1 MTLGALIWLAASGFA
16 ATPAAPMALT
26 VATARGEAKI
36 SVRSDPS
43 AGPVVAATA
52 LIPWLDGQV
61 RVAGAW
67 AEVEVARQSF
77 RLLIGAPYYTV
88 GPAVKP
94 LVGTAVVRRDT
105 LFLPIH
111 FVTHVLPAELKT
123 RYRYSAGA
131 ARLEDLAA
139 TPTVAQR
146 NAPAR
151 GSAAPVA
158 TPPSTPSNAA
168 NRDARYLPNG
178 LLRGQVVA
186 IDPGHGGVDP
196 GNPGTFFPRGLKE
209 KDVVLQIGLL
219 LREELKK
226 RGVGVIMTRTTD
238 TLIDL
243 RHRGSYCSDRCSL
256 FVSLHV
262 NSLPRRPGYQNAR
275 GFETFFLAD
284 AKTED
289 AARVARMENEAVRF
303 ETSNDG
309 PAVGGLDFILKDLQL
324 NEHLRE
330 SGRLAELMQSHL
342 AEVHSGPNRGVKQA
356 GLMVL
361 NTARRPAVLVELGF
375 STNRE
380 DARLMTTRT
389 GQRNLAQSVADAVV
403 SYLLEYQR
411 RVGSMAAGTPGA
423 RE

>member
-16 ATPAAPMALT
+16 AVPAAPMALT
-26 VATARGEAKI
+26 VATARGEVKLA
-36 SVRSDPS
+36 VRSDPA
-43 AGPVVAATA
+43 AGPVVAATG
-52 LIPWLDGQV
+52 LIAWLDGQV
-61 RVAGAW
+61 RVSGAW
-67 AEVEVARQSF
+67 AEVEVARQTF

-94 LVGTAVVRRDT
+94 LVGTATVRRDT

-139 TPTVAQR
+139 APVVAQR
-146 NAPAR
+146 SAPAR
-151 GSAAPVA
+151 PTA
-158 TPPSTPSNAA
+158 TPAANPSTAA

-196 GNPGTFFPRGLKE
+196 GNPGIFFPSGLKE

-219 LREELKK
+219 LRDELKK
-226 RGVGVIMTRTTD
+226 RGVGVVMTRTKD

-243 RHRGSYCSDRCSL
+243 RHRGSYCSDQCSL

-303 ETSNDG
+303 ESSDR
-309 PAVGGLDFILKDLQL
+309 ASAGGLDFILKDLQL

-356 GLMVL
+356 GLAVL
-361 NTARRPAVLVELGF
+361 TTARRPAVLVELGF

-380 DARLMTTRT
+380 DARLMTQRT

-403 SYLLEYQR
+403 AYLLEYQR
-411 RVGSMAAGTPGA
+411 RVGSAAVGSSGA